1 MRQAIAPLRE
11 RNFAWFFAS
20 QFVNIT
26 GSMMAGIALAF
37 AILEISE
44 SASAIG
50 QVLAARTIPM
60 VAFVL
65 WGGVIADRISRTLI
79 VRTSNLF
86 SALTQGTVAYL
97 VLSGQAEL
105 WMIIVL
111 EAVNGTT
118 SAVSLPAMD
127 GMVPQLVPRDQLQP
141 ANVLLSMSRSVLAV
155 VGPSTAAIL
164 VVTVGPGWALAVDAS
179 TWLVAA
185 ALMAK
190 VKIPARESQ
199 EGAPKP
205 STLRELREGWQLFVS
220 IRWLWIVVAAFCVL
234 NAIHSGALFTLGP
247 ALANHTIGAD
257 GWGYA
262 LSAHA
267 IGLLAMTFILVRVS
281 IRRPLLSGMI
291 GISLLSVPMIM
302 YGLDP
307 ALVPL
312 VVAMFVAGGGIQVF
326 SIGWD
331 LAMQENIDERLLS
344 RAYSYDS
351 VGSFVA
357 MPVGQVI
364 YGPLGEVFGY
374 REVFVVSGVVYA
386 ATCAITLTSPSV
398 RNLKRTPSA
407 EQTTGGASAD
417 RQH

>member
-1 MRQAIAPLRE
+1 VRQALAPLRE

-20 QFVNIT
+20 QFVNIS
-26 GSMMAGIALAF
+26 GSMMAGVGLAF
-37 AILEISE
+37 AILEISD

-60 VAFVL
+60 VVFLL

-79 VRTSNLF
+79 VRTSNLL

-118 SAVSLPAMD
+118 AAVSMPAMD
-127 GMVPQLVPRDQLQP
+127 GMVPQLVRREQLQ
-141 ANVLLSMSRSVLAV
+141 ATNVLLSMSRSILAI
-155 VGPSTAAIL
+155 VGPSVAAIL

-185 ALMAK
+185 LLMAK
-190 VKIPARESQ
+190 VKIPAREQ
-199 EGAPKP
+199 REGAPKP
-205 STLRELREGWQLFVS
+205 STLHELREGWRLFIG
-220 IRWLWIVVAAFCVL
+220 IRWLWIIVAAFAVL
-234 NAIHSGALFTLGP
+234 NAIMVGALFTLGP
-247 ALANHTIGAD
+247 ALASRTIGAD

-262 LSAHA
+262 LSAQA
-267 IGLLAMTFILVRVS
+267 VGLLAMTFVLLRVNV
-281 IRRPLLSGMI
+281 RRPLLSGMI
-291 GISLLSVPMIM
+291 GMSLFTVPLIM

-307 ALVPL
+307 AVVPL
-312 VVAMFVAGGGIQVF
+312 VIAMFVAGGGIQVF

-344 RAYSYDS
+344 RAYSYDA

-357 MPVGQVI
+357 MPVGQLI
-364 YGPLGEVFGY
+364 YGPLGDAFGY
-374 REVFVVSGVVYA
+374 QQVFVVSGIVYA
-386 ATCAITLTSPSV
+386 AVCALTLASPSV
-398 RNLKRTPSA
+398 RNLRRTAVA
-407 EQTTGGASAD
+407 EPAAT
-417 RQH
+417 R

>member
-1 MRQAIAPLRE
+1 VRQALSPLRE

-20 QFVNIT
+20 QFVNIS

-37 AILEISE
+37 AILEISD

-60 VAFVL
+60 VAFLL

-79 VRTSNLF
+79 VRTSNLL
-86 SALTQGTVAYL
+86 SAATQGAVAYL

-118 SAVSLPAMD
+118 AAASLPAMD
-127 GMVPQLVPRDQLQP
+127 GMVPQLVPREQLQP
-141 ANVLLSMSRSVLAV
+141 ANVLLSMSRSILAI

-164 VVTVGPGWALAVDAS
+164 VVTVGPGWALTVDAS

-185 ALMAK
+185 ALMAR
-190 VKIPARESQ
+190 VKIPAREPR
-199 EGAPKP
+199 ENAPKP
-205 STLRELREGWQLFVS
+205 STLRELREGWQVFVGT
-220 IRWLWIVVAAFCVL
+220 RWLWIVVTAFCVL
-234 NAIHSGALFTLGP
+234 NAIMVGALFTLGP
-247 ALANHTIGAD
+247 ALANDTIGAD

-262 LSAHA
+262 LSAQA
-267 IGLLAMTFILVRVS
+267 VGLLAMTLILLRVS

-291 GISLLSVPMIM
+291 GISLVSIPLIM

-307 ALVPL
+307 AVVPL
-312 VVAMFVAGGGIQVF
+312 VLGMFVAGSGIQVF
-326 SIGWD
+326 NIGWD
-331 LAMQENIDERLLS
+331 LAMQENIEERLLS
-344 RAYSYDS
+344 RAYSYDA

-357 MPVGQVI
+357 MPVGQLV
-364 YGPLGEVFGY
+364 YGPLGDRFGY
-374 REVFVVSGVVYA
+374 REVFIISGVVYA
-386 ATCAITLTSPSV
+386 ATCAITLTSSSV
-398 RNLKRTPSA
+398 RNLRRTAPA
-407 EQTTGGASAD
+407 EPATAD
-417 RQH
+417 

>member
-1 MRQAIAPLRE
+1 VREALAPLRE
-11 RNFAWFFAS
+11 RSFAWFFAS
-20 QFVNIT
+20 QFVNIA

-37 AILEISE
+37 AILEISD

-60 VAFVL
+60 VLFLL

-79 VRTSNLF
+79 IRLSNLM

-111 EAVNGTT
+111 EAINGVTA
-118 SAVSLPAMD
+118 SVSLPAMD
-127 GMVPQLVPRDQLQP
+127 GLVPQLVPRAQLQP
-141 ANVLLSMSRSVLAV
+141 ANVLLSMSRGILAI
-155 VGPSTAAIL
+155 VGPSTAALL

-185 ALMAK
+185 ALMAR
-190 VKIPARESQ
+190 VKIPAREPR
-199 EGAPKP
+199 EGGPKP
-205 STLRELREGWQLFVS
+205 STLRELREGWQVFTG
-220 IRWLWIVVAAFCVL
+220 IPWLWIIVTAFCVL
-234 NAIHSGALFTLGP
+234 NAIMVGALFTLGP
-247 ALANHTIGAD
+247 ALANQTIGAD

-262 LSAHA
+262 LSAQA
-267 IGLLAMTFILVRVS
+267 VGLLAMTIVLLRVS

-291 GISLLSVPMIM
+291 GISLVSIPLIM

-307 ALVPL
+307 AVVPL
-312 VVAMFVAGGGIQVF
+312 VVAMFVAGAGVQVF
-326 SIGWD
+326 NIGWD
-331 LAMQENIDERLLS
+331 LAMQENIDEQMLS

-357 MPVGQVI
+357 MPVGQLI
-364 YGPLGEVFGY
+364 YGPLGDTFGY
-374 REVFVVSGVVYA
+374 REVFVISGIVYA
-386 ATCAITLTSPSV
+386 AVCAITLASRSV
-398 RNLKRTPSA
+398 RGLRRAATV
-407 EQTTGGASAD
+407 EQATAS
-417 RQH
+417 

>member
-1 MRQAIAPLRE
+1 VRQALAPLRE

-20 QFVNIT
+20 QFVNIS

-37 AILEISE
+37 AILEISD

-60 VAFVL
+60 VVFLL
-65 WGGVIADRISRTLI
+65 WGGVIADRISRALI
-79 VRTSNLF
+79 IRLSNLA
-86 SALTQGTVAYL
+86 SALTQGAVAYL

-118 SAVSLPAMD
+118 AAVSLPAMD
-127 GMVPQLVPRDQLQP
+127 GLVPQLVRREQLQ
-141 ANVLLSMSRSVLAV
+141 ATNALLSMSRGVLAV
-155 VGPSTAAIL
+155 LGPSTAALL
-164 VVTVGPGWALAVDAS
+164 VVTVGPGWALAVDAM
-179 TWLVAA
+179 TWLAAA
-185 ALMAK
+185 ALTIR
-190 VKIPARESQ
+190 VKIPAREPRA
-199 EGAPKP
+199 GGPKP
-205 STLRELREGWQLFVS
+205 STLHELREGWQLFIG

-234 NAIHSGALFTLGP
+234 NAIMVGALFTLGP

-262 LSAHA
+262 LSAEA
-267 IGLLAMTFILVRVS
+267 VGLLAMTFVLLRVS

-291 GISLLSVPMIM
+291 GISVLSIPLVT

-307 ALVPL
+307 SVVPL
-312 VVAMFVAGGGIQVF
+312 VIAMFVAGGGMQVF
-326 SIGWD
+326 NIGWD

-357 MPVGQVI
+357 MPVGQLI
-364 YGPLGEVFGY
+364 YGPLGDTFGY
-374 REVFVVSGVVYA
+374 QQVFVVSGIVYA
-386 ATCAITLTSPSV
+386 AVCALTLTSPSV
-398 RNLKRTPSA
+398 RNLRRSVPA
-407 EQTTGGASAD
+407 EPAAT
-417 RQH
+417 R